1 MKKTNKECIA
11 MLLAGGEGRRLAP
24 LTSIIAKP
32 AVPFGGDYRII
43 DFPLSNCANSGIDTV
58 GVLTQYEA
66 QSLHDHIG
74 GGDAWSTDG
83 NPMDITLLS
92 SERTGEYTGTAD
104 AIYKNIEYIDA
115 LDPKDVLILSGD
127 HIYHMDYNEMLQ
139 YHSENK
145 ARATIAVVEV
155 PWEEASRF
163 GVMSTDT
170 EMNITKFSEKPA
182 EPESNLASMG
192 IYVFDWQYL
201 RQHLIQDAKNAQ
213 SSHDFGKN
221 IIPQMLADREKVVA
235 YEFLG
240 YWRDVGTINSLW
252 EAHMDIL
259 QHSRQFE
266 LKNSAWPMFSADY
279 NPLQD
284 NDHAH
289 APDCSMVSCKASL
302 EGNVERSVVFNGST
316 IGKQAEVSHS
326 IIMPGAIIGKQ
337 ARIEYAIVAEGA
349 IVKDGAV
356 VEGTPEQIAVVGPY
370 ETVYP
375 KPSVRTQPARLLQE
389 VYDKSG
395 RVHAG
400 GMSS

>member
-1 MKKTNKECIA
+1 MKKTNKDCIA

-24 LTSIIAKP
+24 LTSVIAKP
-32 AVPFGGDYRII
+32 AVPFGGDYKII
-43 DFPLSNCANSGIDTV
+43 DFPLSNCVNSGIDTV

-74 GGDAWSTDG
+74 QGNAWSTADQSM
-83 NPMDITLLS
+83 NITLLS

-104 AIYKNIEYIDA
+104 AIYKNIEYIDQMN
-115 LDPKDVLILSGD
+115 PKDVLILSGD

-139 YHSENK
+139 YHNENK
-145 ARATIAVVEV
+145 AQATIAVVEV
-155 PWEEASRF
+155 PWDEASRF
-163 GVMSTDT
+163 GVMSTDDD
-170 EMNITKFSEKPA
+170 MNITKFSEKPA
-182 EPESNLASMG
+182 QPESNLASMG

-201 RQHLIQDAKNAQ
+201 RQHLIADAAQ
-213 SSHDFGKN
+213 ADSSHDFGKN
-221 IIPQMLADREKVVA
+221 IIPQMLADGEKVVA

-259 QHSRQFE
+259 QHNRQFE
-266 LKNSAWPMFSADY
+266 LKNAEWPMFSADF
-279 NPLQD
+279 NPLENNNHD
-284 NDHAH
+284 T
-289 APDCSMVSCKASL
+289 APDCSMVSSKAVL
-302 EGNVERSVVFNGST
+302 DGTVEQSVVFNGST
-316 IGKQAEVSHS
+316 IGKQAEVNNSV
-326 IIMPGAIIGKQ
+326 IMPGASIGKH
-337 ARIEYAIVAEGA
+337 ARIQYAIVAEGA
-349 IVKDGAV
+349 TVKDGAV
-356 VEGTPEQIAVVGPY
+356 VIGTPEEIAVVAPY
-370 ETVYP
+370 DTVYA

>member
-1 MKKTNKECIA
+1 MRKTNKECIA

-74 GGDAWSTDG
+74 GGDAWSTDN
-83 NPMDITLLS
+83 NPMNITLLS

-145 ARATIAVVEV
+145 AHATIAVVEV

-163 GVMSTDT
+163 GVMSTDAD
-170 EMNITKFSEKPA
+170 MNITKFSEKPA

-201 RQHLIQDAKNAQ
+201 RQHLLQDAMNEQ

-221 IIPQMLADREKVVA
+221 IIPQMLADRQTVVA
-235 YEFLG
+235 YEFQG

-302 EGNVERSVVFNGST
+302 EGHVERSVVFNGST
-316 IGKQAEVSHS
+316 IGRQAEVTHS
-326 IIMPGAIIGKQ
+326 IIMPGAVIGKQ
-337 ARIEYAIVAEGA
+337 ARIEYAIIAEGA
-349 IVKDGAV
+349 IVKDGAI
-356 VEGTPEQIAVVGPY
+356 VEGTPEQIAVVAPY

-375 KPSVRTQPARLLQE
+375 KPSVRTQPARLLKE
-389 VYDKSG
+389 VLG

-400 GMSS
+400 GISS

>member
-74 GGDAWSTDG
+74 GGDAWSTTN
-83 NPMDITLLS
+83 NPMNITLLS

-201 RQHLIQDAKNAQ
+201 RHHLLQDALNEQ

-302 EGNVERSVVFNGST
+302 EGNVERSVVFNGSA
-316 IGKQAEVSHS
+316 IGKQAEVKHS
-326 IIMPGAIIGKQ
+326 IIMPGAIVGKQ
-337 ARIEYAIVAEGA
+337 ARIEYAIIAEGA

-356 VEGTPEQIAVVGPY
+356 IEGTPEQIAVVGPY

-375 KPSVRTQPARLLQE
+375 KPSVRTQPARLLKE

>member
-1 MKKTNKECIA
+1 MRKTNKECIA

-74 GGDAWSTDG
+74 QGNAWSTHQ
-83 NPMDITLLS
+83 NPMNISLLS

-145 ARATIAVVEV
+145 ASATLAVVEV

-163 GVMSTDT
+163 GVMSTDSD
-170 EMNITKFSEKPA
+170 MNITKFSEKPA

-201 RQHLIQDAKNAQ
+201 RQHLIQDAMNEQ

-221 IIPQMLADREKVVA
+221 IVSQMLADGEKVVA
-235 YEFLG
+235 YEFQG

-266 LKNSAWPMFSADY
+266 LKNSEWPMFSADF
-279 NPLQD
+279 NPLED
-284 NDHAH
+284 TDHAD

-302 EGNVERSVVFNGST
+302 EGQVERSVVFNGST
-316 IGKQAEVSHS
+316 ISKQAEVKHS
-326 IIMPGAIIGKQ
+326 IIMPGAMIGKQ
-337 ARIEYAIVAEGA
+337 ARIEYAIIAEGA
-349 IVKDGAV
+349 IIKDGAII
-356 VEGTPEQIAVVGPY
+356 EGTPEEIAVVGPY
-370 ETVYP
+370 ETVYA
-375 KPSVRTQPARLLQE
+375 KPSVRTQPARLLKE
-389 VYDKSG
+389 VYESS

-400 GMSS
+400 GIS